1 MDASLDKVKE
11 VFDVNV
17 FGQVAMVQEFVPL
30 LLASDDA
37 RIVQIGSLASIAP
50 VPFGFAY
57 NASKAALNAMSDTL
71 RIELAPFK

>member
-1 MDASLDKVKE
+1 MDASLDAVKD
-11 VFDVNV
+11 VFNVNV

-30 LLASDDA
+30 LLASDHA
-37 RIVQIGSLASIAP
+37 RIVQIGSLAGLAP

-57 NASKAALNAMSDTL
+57 NASKAALSAMSDTL